1 MQERTSLM
9 FDFALGLIFGA
20 LLMLLLVLAI
30 AGWSRVQVQGPL
42 DRLVRRMDE
51 LEAQA
56 RLYPPRPNDSEI
68 EAVMAPA
75 DAEPPRRAP

>member
-1 MQERTSLM
+1 M

-42 DRLVRRMDE
+42 DRLIRRMDE

-56 RLYPPRPNDSEI
+56 QLYPPRANDSGI
-68 EAVMAPA
+68 ESVMAPA